1 MKTLIAS
8 FFAAAAAFMLPYAH
22 AASTNLT
29 DGQTV
34 VVTTHA
40 DDEQIWDSTLLK
52 TAKAIVVGG
61 PAVGHIRR
69 DAILKVFSA
78 TGPYGYKP
86 VYFAFPPIH
95 ESKYVEQAMNPC
107 FRDLETYSYQKT
119 YDALRP
125 ILQNLK
131 NQGMIRVATHNPW
144 GEYGHPNHRTVS
156 AAVRKLGESGVR
168 FDVWH
173 NAVAHTGTTKTIA
186 EGGRYLDALFLTGV
200 TYSPS
205 RTSTLSLFKKA
216 RSVYQNAVFEGRDM
230 WTWHDADTEYA
241 SGYRKYWRAVV
252 DGRNLLTENAALEL
266 QVKKISTEI
275 PYALGEA
282 NSEYRVPLYYSCA
295 SPQSKPVYFGGIVT
309 MGDL

>member
-1 MKTLIAS
+1 MKALLVTL
-8 FFAAAAAFMLPYAH
+8 FAASAACSFPSAY
-22 AASTNLT
+22 AASTNLV
-29 DGQTV
+29 DRQTV
-34 VVTTHA
+34 IVTTHA
-40 DDEQIWDSTLLK
+40 DDEQLWDSTLLK

-61 PAVGHIRR
+61 PAVGHVRR

-78 TGPYGYKP
+78 SGPYGYKP
-86 VYFAFPPIH
+86 VHFAFPPIH
-95 ESKYVEQAMNPC
+95 ESTYVEQAMKPC
-107 FRDLETYSYQKT
+107 LRDLETYSYQKT

-156 AAVRKLGESGVR
+156 AAIRNLGEYGVG

-205 RTSTLSLFKKA
+205 RTSTLSLFKIA

-252 DGRNLLTENAALEL
+252 DGRNLLTENAALEQ
-266 QVKKISTEI
+266 QVRKIRTDI
-275 PYALGEA
+275 PYAPGEA
-282 NSEYRVPLYYSCA
+282 NSQYKVPPFYTCA
-295 SPQSKPVYFGGIVT
+295 SPQADPVYFGGIVT
-309 MGDL
+309 MSDL